1 MYQSVDPVKT
11 GLKLKILLN
20 GAGYNVKDIQEYLL
34 LAYPQSIYRWF
45 SGKILPSV
53 DHLCALSRL
62 LDVHM
67 ENLLVL
73 QGQSLEDEMVVRME
87 DIKTKRLLS
96 YRKYLRESA

>member
-1 MYQSVDPVKT
+1 M
-11 GLKLKILLN
+11 
-20 GAGYNVKDIQEYLL
+20 
-34 LAYPQSIYRWF
+34 
-45 SGKILPSV
+45 PSV

-73 QGQSLEDEMVVRME
+73 QRQSLEDEMVVRME